1 MTALSAFT
9 QAFHSI
15 TIPTQAFLDVVSA
28 ENAVLDYGT
37 SGVMGLGFN
46 SLSTI
51 DAVVNATDSS
61 KGRSLLYNLF
71 YDNPE
76 TSNFI
81 AFSLQRASDTDAD
94 GVEGT
99 FSIGELDDKYTS
111 INTTAGIPT
120 FPESAPKRWNILLD
134 ALLVG
139 DETVAVSSSV
149 DGAPSNKAVVLLDTG
164 SSFTCAL
171 IPFVLCI
178 HSRSS

>member
-1 MTALSAFT
+1 M
-9 QAFHSI
+9 
-15 TIPTQAFLDVVSA
+15 SA

-51 DAVVNATDSS
+51 DAVINATDSS

-76 TSNFI
+76 TANFI
-81 AFSLQRASDTDAD
+81 AFSLQRSADTDAD
-94 GVEGT
+94 SVEGT
-99 FSIGELDDKYTS
+99 FSIGELEDKYAS
-111 INTTAGIPT
+111 VNTTTGIPT
-120 FPESAPKRWNILLD
+120 FPETAPKRWNILLD

-139 DETVAVSSSV
+139 EDTVTVTSTV

-164 SSFTCAL
+164 SSFT
-171 IPFVLCI
+171 
-178 HSRSS
+178 